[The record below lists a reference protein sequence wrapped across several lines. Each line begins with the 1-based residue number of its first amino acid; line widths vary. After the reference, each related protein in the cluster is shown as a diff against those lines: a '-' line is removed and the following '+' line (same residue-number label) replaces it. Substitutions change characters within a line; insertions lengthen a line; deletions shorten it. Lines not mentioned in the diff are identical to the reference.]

1 MIKVAVIEGGYSKE
15 KAVSLKSAQTVFKN
29 LNRKKYFPT
38 KVFIDEKEWTAYDS
52 EGKYTIDKND
62 FSFTKNG
69 TKNTFDVAFIVI
81 HGSPGEDGKL
91 QGYFDLIGI
100 PYTTPSQ
107 MITALTFEKFHCN
120 QFLKNFGLNVAEAVL
135 IKKADTINSSSIVE
149 QVRLPCFVKPTDGGS
164 SFGIT
169 KVTEKKDLKKAIH
182 HAFKHGTQVVIEEF
196 IDGRELT
203 NGVFKSKEGIKV
215 LPVTEII
222 TDNEFFDYA
231 AKYNGES
238 IEVTPADI
246 DSTLTKKI
254 KTLTNHI
261 YDILNLKGIARID
274 YIVTTKGSP
283 YIIEINTVPGQS
295 AESIIPQVAE
305 VEGIGL
311 EELFGEVI
319 STTMDND
326 I

>member
-1 MIKVAVIEGGYSKE
+1 
-15 KAVSLKSAQTVFKN
+15 
-29 LNRKKYFPT
+29 
-38 KVFIDEKEWTAYDS
+38 
-52 EGKYTIDKND
+52 
-62 FSFTKNG
+62 
-69 TKNTFDVAFIVI
+69 
-81 HGSPGEDGKL
+81 
-91 QGYFDLIGI
+91 
-100 PYTTPSQ
+100 

>member
-15 KAVSLKSAQTVFKN
+15 KAVSLKSAQTVFEN

-38 KVFIDEKEWTAYDS
+38 KVFIDEKEWTAYDN

-69 TKNTFDVAFIVI
+69 AKNTFDVAFIVI

-135 IKKADTINSSSIVE
+135 IKKADTINSSYIVE
-149 QVRLPCFVKPTDGGS
+149 QIGLPCFVKPTDGGS

-169 KVTEKKDLKKAIH
+169 KVTAKKDLKIAIH
-182 HAFKHGTQVVIEEF
+182 HAFNHGTQVVIEEF

-238 IEVTPADI
+238 IEFTPADI

-295 AESIIPQVAE
+295 AESIIPQMAE

>member
-1 MIKVAVIEGGYSKE
+1 MLKVAIIEGGYSNE
-15 KAVSLKSAQTVFKN
+15 KAVSLKSAHTVFEN
-29 LNRKKYFPT
+29 LDREKYVPT
-38 KVFIDEKEWTAYDS
+38 KVLIDEKEWTAYDN
-52 EGKYTIDKND
+52 EGRYPIDKND
-62 FSFTKNG
+62 FSFTKNN

-135 IKKADTINSSSIVE
+135 IKKNDTVSSNSIIDHVG
-149 QVRLPCFVKPTDGGS
+149 LPCFVKPTDGGS
-164 SFGIT
+164 SFGIS
-169 KVTEKKDLKKAIH
+169 KVTAEKELKSAIEL
-182 HAFKHGTQVVIEEF
+182 AFKHGSQVIIEEF
-196 IDGRELT
+196 IEGRELT
-203 NGVFKSKEGIKV
+203 NGAFRSKNGIKV

-222 TDNEFFDYA
+222 TENEFFDYA

-246 DSTLTKKI
+246 DSALTKKI
-254 KTLTNHI
+254 KTLTSHI

-274 YIVTTKGSP
+274 YIVTSKGSP

-295 AESIIPQVAE
+295 AESIIPQMAE

-311 EELFGEVI
+311 KELFGEVI
-319 STTMDND
+319 ESLF
-326 I
+326 

>member
-1 MIKVAVIEGGYSKE
+1 MLKVAVIEGGYSNE
-15 KAVSLKSAQTVFKN
+15 KAVSIKSAHTVFEN
-29 LNRKKYFPT
+29 LDREKYVPT
-38 KVFIDEKEWTAYDS
+38 KVLIDEKEWTAYDN
-52 EGKYTIDKND
+52 EGRYPIDKND
-62 FSFTKNG
+62 FSFTKNN

-135 IKKADTINSSSIVE
+135 IKKNDTISSNSIIDKVG
-149 QVRLPCFVKPTDGGS
+149 LPCFVKPTDGGS
-164 SFGIT
+164 SFGIS
-169 KVTEKKDLKKAIH
+169 KVTAGKELESAIEL
-182 HAFKHGTQVVIEEF
+182 AFKHGSQVIIEEF
-196 IDGRELT
+196 IEGRELT
-203 NGVFKSKEGIKV
+203 NGVFRSKNEIKV

-222 TDNEFFDYA
+222 TENEFFDYA

-246 DSTLTKKI
+246 DSALTKKI
-254 KTLTNHI
+254 KTLTKRI

-274 YIVTTKGSP
+274 YIVTSKGSL

-295 AESIIPQVAE
+295 AESIIPQMAE

-311 EELFGEVI
+311 KEFFGEVVQSI
-319 STTMDND
+319 LKY
-326 I
+326 

>member
-1 MIKVAVIEGGYSKE
+1 M
-15 KAVSLKSAQTVFKN
+15 
-29 LNRKKYFPT
+29 
-38 KVFIDEKEWTAYDS
+38 
-52 EGKYTIDKND
+52 
-62 FSFTKNG
+62 
-69 TKNTFDVAFIVI
+69 
-81 HGSPGEDGKL
+81 
-91 QGYFDLIGI
+91 
-100 PYTTPSQ
+100 
-107 MITALTFEKFHCN
+107 
-120 QFLKNFGLNVAEAVL
+120 
-135 IKKADTINSSSIVE
+135 
-149 QVRLPCFVKPTDGGS
+149 
-164 SFGIT
+164 
-169 KVTEKKDLKKAIH
+169 
-182 HAFKHGTQVVIEEF
+182 VIEEF

-295 AESIIPQVAE
+295 AESIIPQMAE

>member
-15 KAVSLKSAQTVFKN
+15 KAVSLKSAQTVFEN

-38 KVFIDEKEWTAYDS
+38 KVFIDEKEWTAYDN

-91 QGYFDLIGI
+91 QGYFDLIGL

-135 IKKADTINSSSIVE
+135 IKKNDTVSSNSIIDEVG
-149 QVRLPCFVKPTDGGS
+149 LPCFVKPTDGGS
-164 SFGIT
+164 SFGIS
-169 KVTEKKDLKKAIH
+169 KVTAEKELKSAIEL
-182 HAFKHGTQVVIEEF
+182 AFKHGSQVIIEEF
-196 IDGRELT
+196 IEGRELT
-203 NGVFKSKEGIKV
+203 NGVFRSKKGIKV

-222 TDNEFFDYA
+222 TENEFFDYA

-246 DSTLTKKI
+246 DSALTKKI

-274 YIVTTKGSP
+274 YIVTPKGSP
-283 YIIEINTVPGQS
+283 YIIEINTGPGQS
-295 AESIIPQVAE
+295 AESIIPQMAE
-305 VEGIGL
+305 VEGISL
-311 EELFGEVI
+311 EELFGGVI

>member
-15 KAVSLKSAQTVFKN
+15 KAVSLKSAQTVFEN

-38 KVFIDEKEWTAYDS
+38 KVFIDEKEWTAYDN

-69 TKNTFDVAFIVI
+69 AKNTFDVAFIVI

-169 KVTEKKDLKKAIH
+169 KVTAKKDLKKAIH
-182 HAFKHGTQVVIEEF
+182 HAFNHGTQVVIEEF

-246 DSTLTKKI
+246 DSALTKKI

-274 YIVTTKGSP
+274 YIVTLKGVL
-283 YIIEINTVPGQS
+283 T
-295 AESIIPQVAE
+295 
-305 VEGIGL
+305 
-311 EELFGEVI
+311 
-319 STTMDND
+319 
-326 I
+326 

>member
-135 IKKADTINSSSIVE
+135 IKKANTINASSIIE
-149 QVRLPCFVKPTDGGS
+149 QVGLPCFVKPTDGGS
-164 SFGIT
+164 SFGIS
-169 KVTEKKDLKKAIH
+169 KVTEEKELKSAIEL
-182 HAFKHGTQVVIEEF
+182 AFKHGSQVIIEEF
-196 IDGRELT
+196 IEGRELT
-203 NGVFKSKEGIKV
+203 NGAFRSKNGIKV

-222 TDNEFFDYA
+222 TENEFFDYA

-246 DSTLTKKI
+246 NSALTKKI

-274 YIVTTKGSP
+274 YIVTPKGSP

-295 AESIIPQVAE
+295 TESIIPQMAE
-305 VEGIGL
+305 VEGIGM
-311 EELFGEVI
+311 EELFGDI
-319 STTMDND
+319 LNNTML
-326 I
+326 